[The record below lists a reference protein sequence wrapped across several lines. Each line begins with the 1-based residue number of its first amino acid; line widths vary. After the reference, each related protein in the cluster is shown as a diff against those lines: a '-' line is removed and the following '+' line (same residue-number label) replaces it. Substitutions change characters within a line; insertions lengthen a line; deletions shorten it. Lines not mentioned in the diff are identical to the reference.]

1 MFVDDLG
8 PTAPNKLHCEVV
20 ERSDLALEP
29 DPIHQKHS
37 YLASVVAEML

>member
-8 PTAPNKLHCEVV
+8 PSAPNKLNGEVV
-20 ERSDLALEP
+20 KRSDLALEP
-29 DPIHQKHS
+29 DPIHQKHG